1 MAQLS
6 FLRTTLCLMALIIFI
21 SSCKSKPSKPS
32 ESDASSTDS
41 TAASSS
47 VKISYFRGKYQVNG
61 ASPWYGLLTI
71 GSNSQVMKLGLDCG
85 NNANWLTSTQCN
97 TQACT
102 QPGRTRF
109 NYATSTT
116 FSWVNRNVD
125 TLEFGPWGNMAVN
138 IGQDVFNSA
147 SVPNFGSIKTL
158 LSVNYGGPSFAELD
172 WDGGIGF
179 PSQSPDSRT
188 TWLLLQLV
196 NKGLINPFNVCVSF
210 YMNPVTKAGM
220 VNIGGYDPV
229 FVDPNSKLRFPFK
242 PYNAFNGALN
252 YLWSTKLSGW
262 YVNGKPVSNDSLFV
276 FDTGASDFKGDT
288 VATDAAITAINNY
301 YRNTGKYPVMEL
313 SMGKDQYGQTGLLA
327 LTTEQYLQ
335 KVEAG
340 PRKGQ
345 TVIAID
351 TLEVPGLILAGS
363 VVLEDLYTVFWYK
376 ATGNPGNYLLTP
388 VEAWLFNKKD
398 GPVIIQ
404 NGLKTK

>member
-1 MAQLS
+1 MKHLPTQLI
-6 FLRTTLCLMALIIFI
+6 TLYLFSLIFFTL
-21 SSCKSKPSKPS
+21 SCNNKPAK
-32 ESDASSTDS
+32 ETASDIKLTDTS
-41 TAASSS
+41 AASSS
-47 VKISYFRGKYQVNG
+47 VKISYFRSKYQIDG
-61 ASPWYGLLTI
+61 ASPWYGMITV
-71 GSNSQVMKLGLDCG
+71 GSNNQAMRVGLDCG
-85 NNANWLTSTQCN
+85 NNANWLTSTQCISP
-97 TQACT
+97 ACM
-102 QPGRTRF
+102 QLGRTRF
-109 NYATSTT
+109 NYAASTT
-116 FSWVNRNVD
+116 FSWINKNID
-125 TLEFGPWGNMAVN
+125 TLAFGPWGNMTVN

-147 SVPNFGSIKTL
+147 STPNFGLIKTL
-158 LSVNYGGPSFAELD
+158 LSVNYNGPSFAELD

-196 NKGLINPFNVCVSF
+196 NKGLINPNNVCVSF
-210 YMNPVTKAGM
+210 YMNPVTKAGV
-220 VNIGGYDPV
+220 VNIGGYDPA

-242 PYNAFNGALN
+242 PYTLFNGALN
-252 YLWSTKLSGW
+252 YLWSTRLSGW
-262 YVNGKPVSNDSLFV
+262 YINGQKVSNDSLFV

-301 YRNTGKYPVMEL
+301 YNRTGNYPVMGL
-313 SMGKDQYGQTGLLA
+313 AMGIDQYGRTGKLN

-335 KVEAG
+335 KVEKG
-340 PRKGQ
+340 PRTGQ

-388 VEAWLFNKKD
+388 VETWLFNKKD